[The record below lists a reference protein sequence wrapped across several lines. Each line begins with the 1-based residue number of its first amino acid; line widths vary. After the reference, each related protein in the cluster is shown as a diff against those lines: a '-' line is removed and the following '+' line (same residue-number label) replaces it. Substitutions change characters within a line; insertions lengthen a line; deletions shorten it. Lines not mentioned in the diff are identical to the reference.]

1 MVRKLHWQPAS
12 CPQTPPVPR
21 RQEGAGRLLPASLR
35 FGGQIIRNG
44 YYTSLL
50 GKGRQDA
57 AQFAAWSGGF
67 PSLIPGPVI
76 GQHQR
81 RGTSWRMTRDVK
93 GGWAQLMGHC
103 GRWALGATRDRSGVT
118 LTSWRR
124 ACLLGINLGH
134 TGWLVQLAL
143 WR

>member
-67 PSLIPGPVI
+67 PS
-76 GQHQR
+76 
-81 RGTSWRMTRDVK
+81 TSPE
-93 GGWAQLMGHC
+93 AGHLV
-103 GRWALGATRDRSGVT
+103 AHDSG
-118 LTSWRR
+118 
-124 ACLLGINLGH
+124 CINLGH